1 MVCEKCGC
9 HDRVIR
15 TTTQHLETVRT
26 RRCTACGHTIETREA
41 KSADKPTKPRKKKAR
56 PPKQDDPAQLKP
68 NDPVLNSKPRGALEK
83 ALGSVT

>member
-15 TTTQHLETVRT
+15 TTTQQLETVRT

-41 KSADKPTKPRKKKAR
+41 KSADKPTKPRKKKVR
-56 PPKQDDPAQLKP
+56 PPKPDDLTQSQLNEP
-68 NDPVLNSKPRGALEK
+68 LTNSKPRGALEK